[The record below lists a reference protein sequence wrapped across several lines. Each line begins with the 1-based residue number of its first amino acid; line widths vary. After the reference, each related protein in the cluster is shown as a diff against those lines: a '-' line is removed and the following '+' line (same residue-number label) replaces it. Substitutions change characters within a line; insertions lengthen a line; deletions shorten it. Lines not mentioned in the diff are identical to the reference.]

1 MSPRQS
7 AAVYR
12 RRRIV
17 VLGIIIVLIALLI
30 VLVWALVGRGA
41 PGADPKPA
49 PTTSSTP
56 SSTASA
62 PPATPDPGADASPD
76 PAATTPGPT
85 STAGAGP
92 VPCTAAEVQVTAV
105 ADHDSYSADENPKLS
120 ITLTN
125 SSAKDCTMNVGTTT
139 QAFTITSGND
149 TWWRS
154 TDCQQTP
161 SDAVQTIKAGATIT
175 SSTPVVWDRTRSS
188 VDTCEATDRQR
199 APGGG
204 AAYRLTVSIG
214 GFQSTNPVQF
224 LLN

>member
-17 VLGIIIVLIALLI
+17 VLGIIIVLLALLI
-30 VLVWALVGRGA
+30 GLVWSLVARGGTG
-41 PGADPKPA
+41 PDPTPSA
-49 PTTSSTP
+49 TRSSTP
-56 SSTASA
+56 SPTTST
-62 PPATPDPGADASPD
+62 PPASPDPSADASPD
-76 PAATTPGPT
+76 PSATTPAPT
-85 STAGAGP
+85 STADAGP

-105 ADHDSYSADENPKLS
+105 TDHDSYSADQNPQLS
-120 ITLTN
+120 ISLTN
-125 SSAKDCTMNVGTTT
+125 SSTKDCTMNVGTTT

-161 SDAVQTIKAGATIT
+161 SDAIQTIKAGATIT
-175 SSTPVVWDRTRSS
+175 SSTPVTWDRTRSS
-188 VDTCEATDRQR
+188 VDTCAATDRQR

-214 GFQSTNPVQF
+214 GFQSTNPMQF

>member
-1 MSPRQS
+1 MTPRQS

-17 VLGIIIVLIALLI
+17 VLGVVIVVLALLI
-30 VLVWALVGRGA
+30 ALVWALVARAGSA
-41 PGADPKPA
+41 PA
-49 PTTSSTP
+49 PVPTPGSSSSTPRPASPSATPDPTADAGPTADATPAP
-56 SSTASA
+56 SSTA
-62 PPATPDPGADASPD
+62 D
-76 PAATTPGPT
+76 
-85 STAGAGP
+85 AGP
-92 VPCTAAEVQVTAV
+92 VPCTAGAVQVMAV
-105 ADHDSYSADENPKLS
+105 TDHDTYAADQNPQLS
-120 ITLTN
+120 ISLTN
-125 SSAKDCTMNVGTTT
+125 SGAKDCTMNVGTTT
-139 QAFTITSGND
+139 QVFTITSGND

-161 SDAVQTIKAGATIT
+161 SDAIQTIKAGATIT

-204 AAYRLTVSIG
+204 ASYRLTVAIG

>member
-17 VLGIIIVLIALLI
+17 VLGIIIVLLALLI
-30 VLVWALVGRGA
+30 GLVWALVART
-41 PGADPKPA
+41 GADPA
-49 PTTSSTP
+49 PVPTRSSTP
-56 SSTASA
+56 SPTAST
-62 PPATPDPGADASPD
+62 PPASPDPSADASPA
-76 PAATTPGPT
+76 PSATTPAPT
-85 STAGAGP
+85 STADAGP

-105 ADHDSYSADENPKLS
+105 TDHDTYSADENPKLS
-120 ITLTN
+120 ISLTN
-125 SSAKDCTMNVGTTT
+125 SSTKDCTMNVGTTT

-161 SDAVQTIKAGATIT
+161 SDAIQTIKAGATIT
-175 SSTPVVWDRTRSS
+175 SSTPVTWDRTRSS

-214 GFQSTNPVQF
+214 GFQSTNPMQF

>member
-12 RRRIV
+12 RRRMV
-17 VLGIIIVLIALLI
+17 VLGIIVVMLALLI
-30 VLVWALVGRGA
+30 ALVWALMARGGAA
-41 PGADPKPA
+41 PTPTPA
-49 PTTSSTP
+49 PTTSSMPSPTTSTP
-56 SSTASA
+56 
-62 PPATPDPGADASPD
+62 PASPD
-76 PAATTPGPT
+76 PSADAGPDPSATTPAPT
-85 STAGAGP
+85 STADAGP
-92 VPCTAAEVQVTAV
+92 VPCTASEVQVTAV
-105 ADHDSYSADENPKLS
+105 TDHDSYSADESPQLS
-120 ITLTN
+120 ISLTN
-125 SSAKDCTMNVGTTT
+125 RSSKDCTMNVGTTT
-139 QAFTITSGND
+139 QSFTITSGSD

-188 VDTCEATDRQR
+188 VDTCAATDRQR

-214 GFQSTNPVQF
+214 GFQSTNPMQF

>member
-1 MSPRQS
+1 MSSRQS

-12 RRRIV
+12 RRRMV
-17 VLGIIIVLIALLI
+17 VLGIIVVLLALLI
-30 VLVWALVGRGA
+30 ALVWALMARG
-41 PGADPKPA
+41 GAGPTPT
-49 PTTSSTP
+49 PTRTTSSTP
-56 SSTASA
+56 SPTAST
-62 PPATPDPGADASPD
+62 PPASPDPSADASPD
-76 PAATTPGPT
+76 PSATTPAPT
-85 STAGAGP
+85 STADAGP

-105 ADHDSYSADENPKLS
+105 TDHDSYSADQNPQLS
-120 ITLTN
+120 ISLTN
-125 SSAKDCTMNVGTTT
+125 RSSKDCTMNVGTTT
-139 QAFTITSGND
+139 QSFTITSGSD

-154 TDCQQTP
+154 TDCQQAP

-188 VDTCEATDRQR
+188 VDTCAATDRQR

-214 GFQSTNPVQF
+214 GFQSTNPMQF

>member
-1 MSPRQS
+1 MTPRQS

-17 VLGIIIVLIALLI
+17 VLGAVIVVLALLI
-30 VLVWALVGRGA
+30 ALVWALTARGGS
-41 PGADPKPA
+41 GATPTPA
-49 PTTSSTP
+49 PSSPTSTP
-56 SSTASA
+56 TPSA
-62 PPATPDPGADASPD
+62 PPATPDPTADASPD
-76 PAATTPGPT
+76 PGATSAPT
-85 STAGAGP
+85 STADAGP

-105 ADHDSYSADENPKLS
+105 TDHDTYSPDENPQLS
-120 ITLTN
+120 ISLTN
-125 SSAKDCTMNVGTTT
+125 KSAKDCTMNVGTTT
-139 QAFTITSGND
+139 QVFTITSGSD

-204 AAYRLTVSIG
+204 AAYRLTVAIG
-214 GFQSTNPVQF
+214 GFQSTNPLQF